1 MTHLQLTNRSQAQL
15 DVNIWNNFLSYIDF
29 KCLINFG
36 FSHINFTKM
45 AFAVVAGKIKLH
57 VFWPITNNKHFF
69 VADGITNLGKK
80 CFIKLV
86 LDFLVR
92 PKGMWVP
99 TGFLNKGI
107 TRTHKMIRKNPDKNY
122 NELFDVCCQ
131 AAAAAAAAL
140 QFTAS

>member
-36 FSHINFTKM
+36 FLDYKNGLCCCCWKN
-45 AFAVVAGKIKLH
+45 KIKCILA
-57 VFWPITNNKHFF
+57 NYQQQALF